1 MQTLFPD
8 LRFGAR
14 ILFRHPAF
22 TLIAIIT
29 LAVGIGAN
37 TAIFSVVNAVL
48 LKSLPYPEADRL
60 VLLNERSEE
69 IKSRWVSYPNFLDW
83 RSRSQSFEGMS
94 TIRGWQPTLTGAG
107 EAQPVNARMVTADF
121 FRIMSVPP
129 VIGRDFDA
137 EKDLYGA
144 PLVTI
149 LSHTFWRT
157 RFGADPNIVG
167 NTITLGNKPFTIVG
181 ITPES
186 FQFQGRP
193 DLWILTEQYA
203 VPGGPWFLERD
214 SRTAGNV
221 VARLKPGVSLEQ
233 ARAEMKSI
241 EQQLIEQYPMQ
252 NAGNTIRV
260 VTLQESIV
268 GDTRPSFL
276 LLFAAVGLVLLISC
290 ANVANLLLARAATRQ
305 REFAIRS
312 ALGASRRQLLR
323 QLLIESL
330 LLGLTGGVAGLLLA
344 TWGVDLLVKFAPRNL
359 PRMDTVS
366 ISWPVLAFTM
376 ILSVMTGIVCGVIPA
391 WQSTKADMQETLK
404 ETARSSSDARAG
416 RLRNM
421 YVVAE
426 VALALVL
433 LVSAGLLIKSL
444 VRLLS
449 SDAGFNP
456 KGVLTMNLQP
466 REAYPGVPNRRQFYS
481 ELLERI
487 NALPGVDGACILNDD
502 LPGLEP
508 GWQNDINP
516 EIDGR
521 YQKINPG
528 ELINVDWGIVT
539 GDYFKTM
546 GIQLKQGRS
555 FTAKESLE
563 GGYVVL
569 IDEQLARR
577 FWPEGGAVGNHI
589 KYDNTGPQEI
599 IGVVGNVHNYGSESL
614 GRIKMYTPFGRFP
627 LPGATLAVR
636 TAGIEPLALVG
647 EIKEAVRSIN
657 PNVPIFGIE
666 TMEGYLAQHIAP
678 RRFNTWLLGVLAGV
692 STLLAAVGIY
702 GVMSYAVNQRTKEI
716 GIRIAL
722 GAEPRHVMTLVI
734 GRGVVLVLA
743 GVALGLAGSFAATRL
758 ISGLMFS
765 VSVTD
770 PLIFIGVPILLVGVA
785 LGACLGPARRATR
798 VDPIDALRNE

>member
-1 MQTLFPD
+1 MQTLLPD
-8 LRFGAR
+8 LRFAAR
-14 ILFRHPAF
+14 LLFRQPAF

-37 TAIFSVVNAVL
+37 TAIFSVVHAVL
-48 LKSLPYPEADRL
+48 IKSLPYPEADRL
-60 VLLNERSEE
+60 VFLNERSDEVP
-69 IKSRWVSYPNFLDW
+69 SRWISYPNFLEW
-83 RSRSQSFEGMS
+83 RSRSRSFEAMS
-94 TIRGWQPTLTGAG
+94 TIRGWQPTLTGEG
-107 EAQPVNARMVTADF
+107 EAQPLNARMVTGDF
-121 FRIMSVPP
+121 FRIMSVEPA
-129 VIGRDFDA
+129 IGRDFNPEQDV
-137 EKDLYGA
+137 YGA
-144 PLVTI
+144 SLVTI
-149 LSHTFWRT
+149 LSNTFWRT
-157 RFGADPNIVG
+157 RFGGDTKIVG
-167 NTITLGNKPFTIVG
+167 NTITLGNKPFTVVG
-181 ITPES
+181 ILPES
-186 FQFQGRP
+186 FQYQGRP

-203 VPGGPWFLERD
+203 VPGGPWFVERD

-221 VARLKPGVSLEQ
+221 VARLKPNVSIEQ

-252 NAGNTIRV
+252 NAGNTIRL
-260 VTLQESIV
+260 VTLQENIV
-268 GDTRPSFL
+268 GDTRSSLL
-276 LLFAAVGLVLLISC
+276 LLFGAVGLVLLISC

-312 ALGASRRQLLR
+312 ALGASRRQVLR
-323 QLLIESL
+323 QLLVESS
-330 LLGLTGGVAGLLLA
+330 LLGLTGGIAGLLLA
-344 TWGVDLLVKFAPRNL
+344 MWGVDLLVKFAPRNL

-366 ISWPVLAFTM
+366 ISWSVLAFTM
-376 ILSVMTGIVCGVIPA
+376 ILSLMTGIVCGVVPA

-416 RLRNM
+416 RLRNI

-449 SDAGFNP
+449 SDAGFDP
-456 KGVLTMNLQP
+456 RGVLAMNVQP
-466 REAYPGVPNRRQFYS
+466 RDVYPAVPNRRQFYS
-481 ELLERI
+481 ELLQRV
-487 NALPGVDGACILNDD
+487 NGLPGVEASSILNDD

-516 EIDGR
+516 EVDGR

-555 FTAKESLE
+555 FTAQESLE
-563 GGYVVL
+563 GGPVVV

-577 FWPEGGAVGNHI
+577 FWPEGRAIGNHI

-627 LPGATLAVR
+627 LQSATLSVR
-636 TAGIEPLALVG
+636 ASGIGPLALVE
-647 EIKEAVRSIN
+647 EIKETVRSIN
-657 PNVPIFGIE
+657 PNVPIYGIE
-666 TMEGYLAQHIAP
+666 TLEEELAQHIAP
-678 RRFNTWLLGVLAGV
+678 RRFNTWLLGALAGV
-692 STLLAAVGIY
+692 STLLAAVGLY

-722 GAEPRHVMTLVI
+722 GADASHVMKLVI
-734 GRGVVLVLA
+734 GRGIVLVML
-743 GVALGLAGSFAATRL
+743 GVALGLGGSFAATRL
-758 ISGLMFS
+758 LSGLMFS

-770 PLIFIGVPILLVGVA
+770 PLIFIAVPILLIGVA

-798 VDPIDALRNE
+798 VDPIEALRNE